1 MNDPA
6 QSAFHPQ
13 GAVAAKLD
21 AFETL
26 LKRWNE
32 RYGLVSRRDVSR
44 LRERHVLDS
53 LALLPWWSG
62 ALADIGSG
70 GGFPGVPLAIA
81 RPQSPVVLIERS
93 ERKGRFLRQAIIDL
107 ELANAQL
114 VVGDV
119 ADYRPATLF
128 DTVTVRAVAPPATAW
143 KLARRLVAPT
153 GVVLLQSRE
162 PLPATSFEQGVAGE
176 AERCGIGWVTGV
188 YTLKGSEGENK
199 LDG

>member
-6 QSAFHPQ
+6 QSAFSPQ

-26 LKRWNE
+26 LRRWNE
-32 RYGLVSRRDVSR
+32 RYGLVSRRDMSR

-143 KLARRLVAPT
+143 ELARRLVALT

-162 PLPATSFEQGVAGE
+162 PLPTTSFEQGVASE
-176 AERCGIGWVTGV
+176 AERCGIGWVTRV
-188 YTLKGSEGENK
+188 YTLNRSEGENK